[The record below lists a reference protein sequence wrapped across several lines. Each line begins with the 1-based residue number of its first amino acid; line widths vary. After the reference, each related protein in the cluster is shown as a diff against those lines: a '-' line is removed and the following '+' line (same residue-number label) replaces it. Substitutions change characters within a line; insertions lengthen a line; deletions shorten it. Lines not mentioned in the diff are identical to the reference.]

1 MSNTELSNDKQLEL
15 TRNAPAQRAWT
26 EWRAAKSNAEQAE
39 RELNRARVALD
50 AVLGSA
56 EEVLL
61 GGAQVAKYAHDGA
74 FNKTRFQAEMP
85 HIAKQYTRW
94 VPVERFDAD
103 AFGQDNPELYEQ
115 FRTRTLKMIKAD

>member
-1 MSNTELSNDKQLEL
+1 MSSPEVLNDKQLEL
-15 TRNAPAQRAWT
+15 SNDARAQMAWT
-26 EWRAAKSNAEQAE
+26 SWRAAKSNAEQAE

-74 FNKTRFQAEMP
+74 FNATRFQAEMP

-94 VPVERFDAD
+94 VPVERFDAN

-115 FRTRTLKMIKAD
+115 FRTRTLKMIKGD